1 MSTQAPSWYIISPLS
16 KRPIKVGGKRYQQ
29 LVSDNILQK
38 PPESRKKS
46 IVYEGENAT
55 EVVKNLTR
63 EKDTDIRAKQG
74 KKIIKYRRRIKRTEL
89 IDNTLNKTMQVV
101 IQNRELFN
109 NEQSDEEIDAILKQL
124 IHQNMVENSTQQ
136 KPTML
141 NKPNSKKKIHIK
153 LLDPVFDQE
162 DSNEDQTDDEEN

>member
-1 MSTQAPSWYIISPLS
+1 M
-16 KRPIKVGGKRYQQ
+16 
-29 LVSDNILQK
+29 
-38 PPESRKKS
+38 
-46 IVYEGENAT
+46 
-55 EVVKNLTR
+55 KNLTR

-153 LLDPVFDQE
+153 LLDPVFYQE
-162 DSNEDQTDDEEN
+162 DSNEDRTDEEN